1 MSHFLTYK
9 FRTFVF
15 IKESLLY
22 QGLIGS
28 KKLIYWRKRQEDGR
42 LFKFEIGQTVELK
55 RPHPMAGLI
64 GVVRASYEENRTYL
78 VYFNHDYQLILHENQ
93 LEIKKG

>member
-1 MSHFLTYK
+1 M
-9 FRTFVF
+9 
-15 IKESLLY
+15 
-22 QGLIGS
+22 
-28 KKLIYWRKRQEDGR
+28 
-42 LFKFEIGQTVELK
+42 FKFEIGQTVELK

-93 LEIKKG
+93 LEIKKSEVQQLRILTIMNNKLHLQRLLPQL